1 MKLTLTI
8 TLSTLAIVSP
18 ALAGFTVF
26 EQNYAGWKSV
36 AGPLSTITF
45 AEVPAE
51 TFITNQYS
59 SLGVLFTSS
68 DPDATYP
75 FAPTTFLQDGWGL
88 DGDLQVELT
97 FSQPISAIGWHFPG
111 DKAVKFYSGN
121 TLVWNDVHIGQAG
134 QADNFTGFIGDVTFD
149 RVQMTGVEPN
159 NSYVAID
166 NIYFSTIPG
175 PAVISLSAVAL
186 AFGRSRRRR

>member
-1 MKLTLTI
+1 MKLTPAIAL
-8 TLSTLAIVSP
+8 LTLAVRSP

-26 EQNYAGWKSV
+26 EQNYTGWKNA
-36 AGPLSTITF
+36 AGVLSTITF
-45 AEVPAE
+45 AEVPAD
-51 TFITNQYS
+51 TYITDQYA

-75 FAPTTFLQDGWGL
+75 YGPTTFLQDGWGL

-97 FSQPISAIGWHFPG
+97 FSQPINAIGWHFPG
-111 DKAVKFYSGN
+111 DKAVKFYSGS
-121 TLVWNDVHIGQAG
+121 TLVWSDVHIGQSG
-134 QADNFTGFIGDVTFD
+134 QLDNFTGFIGDVTFD
-149 RVQMTGVEPN
+149 RVQMTGIEPN

-175 PAVISLSAVAL
+175 PAGLALGAVAF
-186 AFGRSRRRR
+186 ACGRGRRRR